1 MKPPKKFQTF
11 LYKRLFTSLVK
22 VILWADSL
30 LHEVSTGDN
39 LSPFHFIQF
48 SIGKAIMEEPKRG
61 RKGSFG
67 EMALLDKRNGT
78 SWVKKC
84 RFSLNEGMG

>member
-1 MKPPKKFQTF
+1 MEFVISVRLISVAKLRRKNETSKELLDFI
-11 LYKRLFTSLVK
+11 YKSHFASLVE

-48 SIGKAIMEEPKRG
+48 SVGKAVMTEPKRG

-67 EMALLDKRNGT
+67 EMALLA
-78 SWVKKC
+78 
-84 RFSLNEGMG
+84 E